1 MTWGQ
6 RTNAVVVSQASILYF
21 IFTFCNG
28 EVSKSVVLRKIWVVW
43 RAWQAETCSERSSR
57 VGKTAGLVSILAFS
71 APSPVKEKTIFFVH
85 TAGYSFS
92 FYLGRKL
99 GQTFRKSTK
108 QDPATFTRSP
118 RRGNSEIRM
127 SLLLCALKSRWDT
140 ETANQTYRIPGCEA
154 VSLTKASFHPELRQG
169 TVANK
174 HDSEDKW
181 QEI

>member
-71 APSPVKEKTIFFVH
+71 APSPVKEKTIFFCPHRGLQLFLLPRPEARADLSEVYQ
-85 TAGYSFS
+85 TRPGNLYPPPAPREFRDPGEPASMRSKEQMGYWNRQSDISDTRMWSGEPYKGKFPPRASSGYS
-92 FYLGRKL
+92 
-99 GQTFRKSTK
+99 GQ
-108 QDPATFTRSP
+108 
-118 RRGNSEIRM
+118 
-127 SLLLCALKSRWDT
+127 
-140 ETANQTYRIPGCEA
+140 
-154 VSLTKASFHPELRQG
+154 
-169 TVANK
+169 
-174 HDSEDKW
+174 
-181 QEI
+181 